1 MFNSNIWT
9 VRKYR
14 YKHESKRGYLD
25 QTVFVMTSQQQ
36 NQGNYDYNVWD
47 ITVECC

>member
-1 MFNSNIWT
+1 MNCQKVQEQAWI
-9 VRKYR
+9 K
-14 YKHESKRGYLD
+14 ERGYLD